1 MCCAVLRTEE
11 KTEMEILRR
20 QISRST
26 EELLFVQSDK
36 RVGQI
41 LLELHKK
48 GSYLVTEI
56 SFDRSISPN
65 EREEAMLAFCEKMQQ
80 EKILLLLGCRA
91 AQNWFQAHPEQ
102 SKLLASKVKTKP
114 GF

>member
-1 MCCAVLRTEE
+1 MYCAVLRTEE

-20 QISRST
+20 QIGRST
-26 EELLFVQSDK
+26 EELSFVQSDR

-48 GSYLVTEI
+48 GSYIVTEI
-56 SFDRSISPN
+56 LFDQSLSAN
-65 EREEAMLAFCEKMQQ
+65 EREKAMLAFCEKMRQ

-102 SKLLASKVKTKP
+102 GGLLAANVKTKP